1 MNVWHC
7 WRNLVRSGFL
17 CVALIVIGC
26 TGFTGLGHADSEPSE
41 RAKKELE
48 RAIEI
53 AFLLDAERVF
63 DPHCPLSNFCSLT
76 ILNGGTLEF
85 SVRDTALYRAWG
97 APFTRKQ
104 MEQEVVTCTWLV
116 ALLTGVED
124 LSVAEAI
131 AKELVTDARAT
142 KQKVSATVHGV
153 SFTAEWRQADYV
165 SCEGKRL

>member
-7 WRNLVRSGFL
+7 WRSLFWSGFFG
-17 CVALIVIGC
+17 VALIIIGC

-41 RAKKELE
+41 RAKKELQ

-63 DPHCPLSNFCSLT
+63 DPHCPFPNYCSLT

-85 SVRDTALYRAWG
+85 SVGDTALDSAFG

-104 MEQEVVTCTWLV
+104 MGQEVVTCTWLV

-131 AKELVTDARAT
+131 AQELVTDARAT
-142 KQKVSATVHGV
+142 KQTVSATVLGV
-153 SFTAEWRQADYV
+153 SFTARWWQADYV
-165 SCEGKRL
+165 SCKGKRL